1 VEFLIR
7 LLRTDEWTNRINQV
21 YKCILNKSS
30 HINRL
35 HVTANQPA
43 EPRDL
48 SKLPDWLAE
57 LLVVLVQVDV
67 ML

>member
-1 VEFLIR
+1 
-7 LLRTDEWTNRINQV
+7 
-21 YKCILNKSS
+21 LNKSS
-30 HINRL
+30 RINHL
-35 HVTANQPA
+35 YVTANQPA

-57 LLVVLVQVDV
+57 LLLVPVQVDV